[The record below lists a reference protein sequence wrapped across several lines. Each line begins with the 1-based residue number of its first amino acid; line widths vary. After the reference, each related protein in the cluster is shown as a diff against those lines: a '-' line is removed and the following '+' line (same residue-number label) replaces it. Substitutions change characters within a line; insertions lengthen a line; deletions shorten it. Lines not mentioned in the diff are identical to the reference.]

1 MEEMT
6 VLAAAVTAAAAFA
19 ATNVDDLFVLMLLF
33 GQARGADERRKIV
46 LGQFLGV
53 ALLTAVSLAGGLGLG
68 LLAPRYLRLLGLAPI
83 ALGLRAWRNRNDREE
98 APGNTLSAPAVAA
111 LTVVN
116 GGDNIGVYLPLFA
129 QMRGGER
136 AVTLLVF
143 ALLCGLWC
151 AVSRRLAALPAV
163 AQTISRHKSWLVP
176 LVLVLLGLC
185 ILMG

>member
-1 MEEMT
+1 MT
-6 VLAAAVTAAAAFA
+6 VGEALLASVAAFA
-19 ATNVDDLFVLMLLF
+19 ATNLDDLLVLMLLF
-33 GQARGADERRKIV
+33 GQAEDRLSRGKIC
-46 LGQFLGV
+46 LGQ
-53 ALLTAVSLAGGLGLG
+53 
-68 LLAPRYLRLLGLAPI
+68 LLGIGVLTLASVAA
-83 ALGLRAWRNRNDREE
+83 ALGLRMVPGQYVRLLGAVPILLGVRAWLDRDGE
-98 APGNTLSAPAVAA
+98 AESASAAGVLSTAL
-111 LTVVN
+111 LTVAN

-136 AVTLLVF
+136 TVTLLVF

-163 AQTISRHKSWLVP
+163 AQIISRHKSWLVP